1 MATPD
6 PTVQTSLLTIDEQAT
21 AAILGLVNL
30 LTDERGKRTVT
41 ETALSAVQAQLA
53 SEQALNT
60 AANSTIASDTA
71 QIATLTQTVAN
82 DKTAADAAVAKTD
95 AQKLVDDAEDAKL
108 QAAVDAAKALLVPVV
123 APVAPVVTPDPIAPV
138 VAA

>member
-53 SEQALNT
+53 SEQALNI

-71 QIATLTQTVAN
+71 QIATLTQTVAD
-82 DKTAADAAVAKTD
+82 DKTAADAAVAKAE

-123 APVAPVVTPDPIAPV
+123 ATVAPV